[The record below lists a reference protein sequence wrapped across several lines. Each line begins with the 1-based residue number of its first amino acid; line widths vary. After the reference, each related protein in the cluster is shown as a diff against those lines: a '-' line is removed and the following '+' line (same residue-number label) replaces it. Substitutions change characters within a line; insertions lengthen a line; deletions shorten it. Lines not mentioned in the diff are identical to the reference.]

1 MAEAVRKS
9 SPALIAVTWVVVI
22 VPLLWGLTF
31 TVQNA
36 LKIFARPVAT
46 APVHAH
52 ALTPIPASTPAP
64 R

>member
-1 MAEAVRKS
+1 MAEAARKS
-9 SPALIAVTWVVVI
+9 SPVLIAVTWVVVI

-36 LKIFARPVAT
+36 LKIFARPAVT
-46 APVHAH
+46 APAH
-52 ALTPIPASTPAP
+52 SSTPAATPAP